1 MHIETIRY
9 YERINILPKPPRT
22 VGGRRTYYPTHVRL
36 LAFIKRSRDLG
47 FSPDD
52 VRKLLRLGG
61 PDRAPC
67 RQVRDIALD
76 HLNDVRARI
85 AHLRQLERLLAKTV
99 SQCTGTTKP
108 ECAVLD
114 ILMFKEAS
122 PDGVQS
128 EEWVNPRG
136 AAEGAKC
143 LLFLNWRRRL
153 WGLTLPST
161 WVAGLARRMR
171 V

>member
-1 MHIETIRY
+1 MHFMVARKKDFLISLNTTSPTEGLTIGELSRQTGVHIETIRY
-9 YERINILPKPPRT
+9 YERINMLPKPPRT

-114 ILMFKEAS
+114 IL
-122 PDGVQS
+122 DVQRS
-128 EEWVNPRG
+128 
-136 AAEGAKC
+136 K
-143 LLFLNWRRRL
+143 
-153 WGLTLPST
+153 S
-161 WVAGLARRMR
+161 
-171 V
+171 